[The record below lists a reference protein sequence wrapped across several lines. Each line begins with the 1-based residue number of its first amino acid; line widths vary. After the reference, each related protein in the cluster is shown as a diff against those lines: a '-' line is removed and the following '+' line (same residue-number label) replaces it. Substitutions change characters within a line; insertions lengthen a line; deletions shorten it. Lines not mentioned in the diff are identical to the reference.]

1 MNLLLVKFLAR
12 ASRSGKGELA
22 EVSLVP
28 IQELQYVFKKKN
40 ERIRKGPNDG

>member
-12 ASRSGKGELA
+12 ASRSGEGELA

-28 IQELQYVFKKKN
+28 IQEILKSLASRALMD
-40 ERIRKGPNDG
+40 E